1 MDYNPNGQ
9 FENQQN
15 SGVNGGQYPNN
26 NGYYRPPQNNIP
38 LQKYSVPPYY
48 PVMPQYTVNPQEEQK
63 RKDKKILKTFGFA
76 FGLAIILY
84 FVLSFLVFGVL
95 YALEKSL
102 PSVDFLLNDS
112 TGLYILQGF
121 VSVFCIGGPFLI
133 AFAILKSKK
142 YMGVLPY
149 GTTYNKK
156 ASASLVMLLAPIVL
170 ISTIIINF
178 ISAIFQDAMG
188 ITFESGFEDRYTEGP
203 LGAIVLIVT
212 LAVIP
217 AVVEEF
223 CIRGVVLQPLRRYGD
238 KFAIIMS
245 AAIFSILHG
254 NMVQI
259 PYTLVAGIYFGYLCV
274 ATGSLW
280 PSIVLH
286 FINNLFSA
294 IEMIVY
300 ANYGDEASMA
310 AVVIMLGVLIIVGFA
325 GGIVFFK
332 MHYKTELKDGVNTLK
347 TGEKVGSVLKSPA
360 MIIAIIFMIIETA
373 MSIKL

>member
-9 FENQQN
+9 FNNSQNGMNGNQN
-15 SGVNGGQYPNN
+15 PNN
-26 NGYYRPPQNNIP
+26 NGFYGNPQNNIP

-48 PVMPQYTVNPQEEQK
+48 PVMPQYTINPQEEQK

-84 FVLSFLVFGVL
+84 FVLSYLVVGVL
-95 YALEKSL
+95 YALAVPF
-102 PSVDFLLNDS
+102 PSVDFLLSDS

-156 ASASLVMLLAPIVL
+156 AAVGLVMFLAPIVL
-170 ISTIIINF
+170 ISTIIIN
-178 ISAIFQDAMG
+178 IVSAIFQDAMG
-188 ITFESGFEDRYTEGP
+188 ITFESGFEDMYTEGP
-203 LGAIVLIVT
+203 LGAVVLIIT

-274 ATGSLW
+274 ATGSIW

-300 ANYGDEASMA
+300 ANYGEEASTA
-310 AVVIMLGVLIIVGFA
+310 AIFIMLGVLIIVGIA
-325 GGIVFFK
+325 GGIIFFS

-360 MIIAIIFMIIETA
+360 MIIAIIFMLLTTA
-373 MSIKL
+373 TSINF

>member
-15 SGVNGGQYPNN
+15 GINGNQNPYN
-26 NGYYRPPQNNIP
+26 NGFNGNVQNNIP
-38 LQKYSVPPYY
+38 LQKYSTPPYF
-48 PVMPQYTVNPQEEQK
+48 PVMMQFANPQEEQK
-63 RKDKKILKTFGFA
+63 RNDRKILKTMGFA
-76 FGLAIILY
+76 FGIAIILY
-84 FVLSFLVFGVL
+84 FVLSYLVVGVL
-95 YALEKSL
+95 YALTNHFT
-102 PSVDFLLNDS
+102 SVDFLLNDS
-112 TGLYILQGF
+112 TGQYILQGF
-121 VSVFCIGGPFLI
+121 LSVFCIGVPFLI
-133 AFAILKSKK
+133 SYAILKSKK
-142 YMGVLPY
+142 YIGVLPY

-156 ASASLVMLLAPIVL
+156 AAVSLVMLLAPVVL
-170 ISTIIINF
+170 ISTIIINL

-188 ITFESGFEDRYTEGP
+188 ITFESGFEDMYVEGP
-203 LGAIVLIVT
+203 MGAVVLIFT

-300 ANYGDEASMA
+300 ANYGDEASEKCIL
-310 AVVIMLGVLIIVGFA
+310 IMMGVLVAVGIVG
-325 GGIVFFK
+325 GIIFFS
-332 MHYKTELKDGVNTLK
+332 MHYKTELKKGVNTLK
-347 TGEKVGSVLKSPA
+347 TGEKVGAVLVSPA
-360 MIIAIIFMIIETA
+360 MIIAIIFILITVA
-373 MSIKL
+373 TSIDF